1 MNKSITRKKT
11 RSLIVQWFMQFSKGN
26 RFTTDD
32 TVRFVN
38 RYIKPK
44 QDTGTIRR
52 EMRFLREDGLI
63 NYKTVGEKKDKI
75 IEIIK

>member
-11 RSLIVQWFMQFSKGN
+11 RSLIVQWFGQMDNKF
-26 RFTTDD
+26 RVTTDQC
-32 TVRFVN
+32 VRHVN
-38 RYIKPK
+38 AYTKPK